1 MSLQKFADESVV
13 GENCEI
19 FGASLF
25 TCKSE
30 GFLEYPQ
37 TYIFKWYVSREK
49 NERRVSEYKQRQRRQ
64 RRWRWWFDWGRDALT
79 PRCFSTGAT
88 VPSTPD
94 TSYSRSASS
103 MRPCPWW
110 RVHWDPWLQPHP
122 PCRKSGKRV
131 RLHRKINKDGLRV
144 AIGRYARNAND
155 GLVGDE
161 RKRGNLASR
170 GREHPRPHHRDLPI
184 TGDRFIRE
192 TRRMQTD
199 MKIRQMASPRK
210 LVISIAFC
218 ILGLLNHISWEK
230 HRIQV
235 PSDLWVAT
243 SLSYPSQLRCSR

>member
-1 MSLQKFADESVV
+1 
-13 GENCEI
+13 
-19 FGASLF
+19 
-25 TCKSE
+25 
-30 GFLEYPQ
+30 
-37 TYIFKWYVSREK
+37 
-49 NERRVSEYKQRQRRQ
+49 
-64 RRWRWWFDWGRDALT
+64 
-79 PRCFSTGAT
+79 
-88 VPSTPD
+88 
-94 TSYSRSASS
+94 

-170 GREHPRPHHRDLPI
+170 GREHPRPHHRDLPT

-199 MKIRQMASPRK
+199 MKIHQMASPRK

-243 SLSYPSQLRCSR
+243 SLSYPFQLRCSR